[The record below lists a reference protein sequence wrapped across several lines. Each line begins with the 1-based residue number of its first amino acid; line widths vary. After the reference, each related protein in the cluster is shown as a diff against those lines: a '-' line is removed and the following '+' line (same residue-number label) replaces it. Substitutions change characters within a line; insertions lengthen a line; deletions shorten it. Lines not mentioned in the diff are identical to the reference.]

1 MYSDDE
7 SHSESEFY
15 YPEEMGNTEIYNE
28 GEFFNPES
36 DKENNG
42 VVNENNNKHESLD
55 DIQHFIEAQRPE
67 NTTKKTNY
75 DLNVWN
81 RYCETVNEVRKLNEI
96 PANELNLLLCRF
108 FMTITKKD
116 GSMYEPS
123 SLTSFQRSV
132 QRFLNFANSH
142 LNIFKDQEFAKSR
155 EVLVARKRQLVES
168 FAKGNRPQSARALTE
183 AEEDLLFEKG
193 LFGDHEQEVLQ
204 RTVWW
209 ALSLHFGFRAQD
221 ESRKLKWGDIALDVD
236 PDNGNEVLVWKSER
250 GSKTRHG
257 DGHQRAFFPTAQA
270 ANNHRCPVRL
280 FKAFASHH
288 PEAAKVPESPFFLA
302 INQKRRAGS
311 QIWYT
316 KDALGKNSIGK
327 FLSNAAKAA
336 GEPGNVSN
344 HSVRK
349 TCISRLM
356 DADVPSNY
364 VAQLSG
370 HKNLKSL
377 DAYKAASVDHQ
388 RRMSNILSR
397 SVPREDCATTSSR
410 SSQSTSTEVLSRKS
424 ALATAAAGLF
434 SGARIEK
441 FKQCTFDFNVPS
453 TSYAETSTAF
463 SKKRKRCYFLD
474 SDSDSSD

>member
-1 MYSDDE
+1 M
-7 SHSESEFY
+7 
-15 YPEEMGNTEIYNE
+15 
-28 GEFFNPES
+28 
-36 DKENNG
+36 
-42 VVNENNNKHESLD
+42 
-55 DIQHFIEAQRPE
+55 
-67 NTTKKTNY
+67 
-75 DLNVWN
+75 
-81 RYCETVNEVRKLNEI
+81 
-96 PANELNLLLCRF
+96 
-108 FMTITKKD
+108 
-116 GSMYEPS
+116 
-123 SLTSFQRSV
+123 
-132 QRFLNFANSH
+132 
-142 LNIFKDQEFAKSR
+142 
-155 EVLVARKRQLVES
+155 VES
-168 FAKGNRPQSARALTE
+168 FAKRNRPQSARALTE
-183 AEEDLLFEKG
+183 AEEDLLFQKG
-193 LFGDHEQEVLQ
+193 LFGDHEPEVLQ

-209 ALSLHFGFRAQD
+209 ALSLHFGFRARD

-270 ANNHRCPVRL
+270 TNNHRCPVRL
-280 FKAFASHH
+280 FKAFASHR
-288 PEAAKVPESPFFLA
+288 PKAT

-316 KDALGKNSIGK
+316 KGALGKNSIGK
-327 FLSNAAKAA
+327 FLSNATKAA
-336 GEPGNVSN
+336 GWPGNVSN

-356 DADVPSNY
+356 DADVPSNC

-397 SVPREDCATTSSR
+397 SVSREDCATTSSK

-441 FKQCTFDFNVPS
+441 FEQCTFNFNVPLP
-453 TSYAETSTAF
+453 AMLKHPLIF
-463 SKKRKRCYFLD
+463 QKRGSAVIFLIQIQIHQIKD
-474 SDSDSSD
+474 TLNEL